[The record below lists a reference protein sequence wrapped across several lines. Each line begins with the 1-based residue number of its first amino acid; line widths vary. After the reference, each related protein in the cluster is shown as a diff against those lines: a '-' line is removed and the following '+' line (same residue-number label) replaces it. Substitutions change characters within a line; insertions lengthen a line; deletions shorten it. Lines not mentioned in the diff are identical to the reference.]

1 MKKHWINLILGSCFI
16 MCGCNHGKMEKLQQK
31 MDSLQMV
38 IDGNHAQM
46 DEMDEFMSLISSSLD
61 SISQQE
67 GLLYVT
73 QTEESG
79 KPGYKKKMLQQLDM
93 LGALVERQRVQLEAL
108 QDSLSMKETKR
119 SKELNNVISF
129 LTAELAKKDQ
139 TIKQLQNDLAKN
151 KIKITELSGKVTQ
164 LAKENMQKEELI
176 TAQET
181 ALTEQDNI
189 INEGY
194 VIMGTKRELIELGVL
209 SDVGILRKAK
219 LNLDNVSLD
228 NYKKIDIRDYKSD
241 TIVGRKVTLL
251 THMPTES
258 YSLIKNE
265 DDEYV
270 LDIID
275 NGLFWSLSK
284 FLVIQVK
291 R

>member
-1 MKKHWINLILGSCFI
+1 MNKHWINLILGSCFI
-16 MCGCNHGKMEKLQQK
+16 MCGCNHGKMERLQQK
-31 MDSLQMV
+31 MDSLQTV
-38 IDGNHAQM
+38 IDSNHAQM
-46 DEMDEFMSLISSSLD
+46 DEMDKVMNLISNSLD

-67 GLLYVT
+67 GLLFVT
-73 QTEESG
+73 KSEESG
-79 KPGYKKKMLQQLDM
+79 QPGYKKKMLQQLDM
-93 LGALVERQRVQLEAL
+93 FGALIERQRVQLEAL
-108 QDSLSMKETKR
+108 QDSLNMKETKR

-129 LTAELAKKDQ
+129 LTAELAQKDK
-139 TIKQLQNDLAKN
+139 TIKRLQNDLFKN
-151 KIKITELSGKVTQ
+151 KIKITELSGKVNQ

-194 VIMGTKRELIELGVL
+194 IIIGTKKELIELGIL
-209 SDVGILRKAK
+209 SNGGFLSKAK

-228 NYKKIDIRDYKSD
+228 KYKKIDIRDYKND

-258 YSLIKNE
+258 YSLIKHN
-265 DDEYV
+265 DEYV

-291 R
+291 K

>member
-16 MCGCNHGKMEKLQQK
+16 LCGCNHGKIERLQQK
-31 MDSLQMV
+31 MDSLQTV
-38 IDGNHAQM
+38 VDYNHAQM
-46 DEMDEFMSLISSSLD
+46 NEMDGVMNLISNSLD
-61 SISQQE
+61 SISKQE
-67 GLLYVT
+67 GLLYIT
-73 QTEESG
+73 QSEESG
-79 KPGYKKKMLQQLDM
+79 QPGYKKKMLEQLDM
-93 LGALVERQRVQLEAL
+93 LGALVERQRVQLVAL
-108 QDSLSMKETKR
+108 QDSLNMKETKR

-139 TIKQLQNDLAKN
+139 TIKQLQNNLEKN
-151 KIKITELSGKVTQ
+151 RIKISELSGKVNQ
-164 LAKENMQKEELI
+164 LAQDNLQKEELI

-194 VIMGTKRELIELGVL
+194 VIIATKKELIELGIL
-209 SDVGILRKAK
+209 SDGGLFRKAK

-228 NYKKIDIRDYKSD
+228 KYKKIDVRDYKND

-258 YSLIKNE
+258 YSLIKHE
-265 DDEYV
+265 DEYV
-270 LDIID
+270 LEIID

-284 FLVIQVK
+284 FLVIQIK
-291 R
+291 K

>member
-1 MKKHWINLILGSCFI
+1 
-16 MCGCNHGKMEKLQQK
+16 MEKLQQK